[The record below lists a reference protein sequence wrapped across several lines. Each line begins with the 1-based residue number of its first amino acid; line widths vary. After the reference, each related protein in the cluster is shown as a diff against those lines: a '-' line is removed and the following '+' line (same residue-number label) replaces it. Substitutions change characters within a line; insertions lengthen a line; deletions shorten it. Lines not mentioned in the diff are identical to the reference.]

1 MTGMANKKKVVATIG
16 RWMPIHNG
24 HKAFL
29 IKLAKEYDRT
39 VVWMFNAKPNID

>member
-24 HKAFL
+24 HKAFFENCNL
-29 IKLAKEYDRT
+29 GQVQIIILNLFYSY
-39 VVWMFNAKPNID
+39 